1 VTRVAYL
8 DCVGGLAGDMLLAAL
23 LDAGADERALR
34 ELPAGLGIGDVRID
48 VSRVERNGVPAL
60 YVDVVPPAD
69 APPRTWRRM
78 RDLVASGHLP
88 DRARVRA
95 LAALDRLAHA
105 EARIHGIPVD
115 DVHFHELGGVDT
127 LVDVCGAGVLLE
139 SLGID
144 EIACSPLPYTRG
156 LVRAAHGVL
165 PSPAPATVEL
175 LRGAQIQGAPGAR
188 EAVTPTGAAL
198 AITLASAWGPP
209 PLLALEAAGYGAGRD
224 DPPEAPNVVR
234 VLVGTTI
241 SSAPEQAVLVETNLD
256 DLVPE
261 LVPDAAARCF
271 AEGALDVW
279 VTPVQMKKGRP
290 GVVLSALCRPGGEH
304 RVATAL
310 FEESTALGVRVQPV
324 RRYELDREHRT
335 VSVTGGEVRVKIGL
349 LGGRVVNVA
358 PEHDDCAALARAHG
372 KPVKAVWAEALAA
385 ARTIVS

>member
-1 VTRVAYL
+1 
-8 DCVGGLAGDMLLAAL
+8 
-23 LDAGADERALR
+23 
-34 ELPAGLGIGDVRID
+34 
-48 VSRVERNGVPAL
+48 
-60 YVDVVPPAD
+60 
-69 APPRTWRRM
+69 
-78 RDLVASGHLP
+78 
-88 DRARVRA
+88 
-95 LAALDRLAHA
+95 
-105 EARIHGIPVD
+105 
-115 DVHFHELGGVDT
+115 
-127 LVDVCGAGVLLE
+127 VLLE

-358 PEHDDCAALARAHG
+358 PEHDDCEALARATG
-372 KPVKAVWAEALAA
+372 RPVKAVWADALTAA
-385 ARTIVS
+385 MPGR